1 MGTLPDV
8 DKYKLSDAD
17 TLKVNKWLDEMYG
30 KNPGNILTKFVH
42 WQISSP
48 GDHHPAIGPWAA
60 ILENNENDRILRS
73 MMNFVKRPKKSDA
86 SAEIIKIIVNWWL
99 KGFHTL

>member
-1 MGTLPDV
+1 MLQALDRRPLALQWLSLPDV
-8 DKYKLSDAD
+8 NKNKLNDND
-17 TLKVNKWLDEMYG
+17 MLKVYKWLDEMYG

-60 ILENNENDRILRS
+60 VIGNLYTSTILSVPIFVCFIED
-73 MMNFVKRPKKSDA
+73 MNSRC
-86 SAEIIKIIVNWWL
+86 KI
-99 KGFHTL
+99 